1 MTSLTQV
8 KQYGLYVNGE
18 WETTAEK
25 MEVLNKYTQQPAA
38 EISVATKNDVNKAV
52 ASAKDALK
60 NAFSPYERYEVL
72 MKAAELLLSR
82 QEEFAEIL
90 ATEVGKSIRES
101 RGEVER
107 AATTLQISAEEAKR
121 IHGEGVPVESAQGS
135 ENRMAFTVKVPVGV
149 VAAITPFNVPINL
162 VCHKLGPALAAGN
175 SVVLK
180 PAEVTPIC
188 ALKLAELMEEA
199 GLPKGRLQVLTGD
212 GAEIGEWLLE
222 NQDVNMFTFTGS
234 PRVGELIRSKAGLRK
249 VSLELGNNSATVVHK
264 DADLEKA
271 ASLISQKSFNN
282 AGQVCI
288 SVQRIYVHTNIYTA
302 FVNKLKEKTEKL
314 VVGDPMDEQTDIGP
328 MIRLKEAE
336 RVEEWVKEAV
346 EEGAKIELGGK
357 RDGAFYLPTILTNV
371 NDEMKVCRQEV
382 FGPVVAIAKYDEID
396 EVISK
401 VNDSDYGLQAGLFTN
416 DLQFAMKAAREI
428 EVGGL
433 IVNDASA
440 YRVDHMPYGG
450 VKKSGNGK
458 EGPKYAIEEMT
469 EERIIV
475 LNL

>member
-1 MTSLTQV
+1 M
-8 KQYGLYVNGE
+8 
-18 WETTAEK
+18 
-25 MEVLNKYTQQPAA
+25 
-38 EISVATKNDVNKAV
+38 
-52 ASAKDALK
+52 
-60 NAFSPYERYEVL
+60 
-72 MKAAELLLSR
+72 
-82 QEEFAEIL
+82 
-90 ATEVGKSIRES
+90 
-101 RGEVER
+101 
-107 AATTLQISAEEAKR
+107 
-121 IHGEGVPVESAQGS
+121 
-135 ENRMAFTVKVPVGV
+135 
-149 VAAITPFNVPINL
+149 
-162 VCHKLGPALAAGN
+162 
-175 SVVLK
+175 
-180 PAEVTPIC
+180 
-188 ALKLAELMEEA
+188 
-199 GLPKGRLQVLTGD
+199 
-212 GAEIGEWLLE
+212 
-222 NQDVNMFTFTGS
+222 
-234 PRVGELIRSKAGLRK
+234 
-249 VSLELGNNSATVVHK
+249 
-264 DADLEKA
+264 
-271 ASLISQKSFNN
+271 SQKSFNN

-314 VVGDPMDEQTDIGP
+314 VVGNPMDEQTDIGP

-382 FGPVVAIAKYDEID
+382 FGPVVAIAQYDEID